1 MTTIIKNVNLNLVS
15 DTNLAGYRDRVIASG
30 VALLACYAVHS
41 YYYSSSALSS
51 NSLSLSLELKI
62 DFLL

>member
-15 DTNLAGYRDRVIASG
+15 DTTLAGYRDRVIASG

-41 YYYSSSALSS
+41 Y
-51 NSLSLSLELKI
+51 
-62 DFLL
+62 